1 MGLRWI
7 ANWIG
12 DVELDCTK
20 AGAANAHLAYRA
32 GSAVDLVAV
41 NVVNCNSGT
50 SSGSSSSRLSQVN
63 SDGVTKSPC
72 LLKFRH
78 TTLIHDTAVP
88 WVIDRADLV
97 ALAIE
102 NHHLQRVSI

>member
-50 SSGSSSSRLSQVN
+50 SSGSSSSR
-63 SDGVTKSPC
+63 
-72 LLKFRH
+72 
-78 TTLIHDTAVP
+78 
-88 WVIDRADLV
+88 
-97 ALAIE
+97 
-102 NHHLQRVSI
+102 